1 MPLVVGSTPTSPPL
15 RGDDWCSKGQ
25 RLAAVVVGASPTLR
39 QSDFYIITKWKMEIE
54 IPFKNIRTNKGSI
67 PYTQFLYLLNLLTL
81 YKAEVLTRNRLRSL
95 IEDYLWDV
103 NVSMDMVMDNIDF
116 DISKNRFQDII
127 VDLLIIRYKD

>member
-1 MPLVVGSTPTSPPL
+1 
-15 RGDDWCSKGQ
+15 
-25 RLAAVVVGASPTLR
+25 
-39 QSDFYIITKWKMEIE
+39 MEIE
-54 IPFKNIRTNKGSI
+54 IPFKDIRANNGCI
-67 PYTQFLYLLNLLTL
+67 PYTQFFYLLNLLTL

>member
-1 MPLVVGSTPTSPPL
+1 M
-15 RGDDWCSKGQ
+15 K
-25 RLAAVVVGASPTLR
+25 
-39 QSDFYIITKWKMEIE
+39 IE
-54 IPFKNIRTNKGSI
+54 IPFENIRTDRGFI
-67 PYTQFLYLLNLLTL
+67 PYTQYFYLLNLLTL

-116 DISKNRFQDII
+116 DMSKNRFQDII